1 MPWGSSL
8 IFFSFLFPF
17 SPLFSFLFLLFYFI
31 LFYFFLIL
39 FFIFKLFQ
47 RFGIGDGRSNED
59 LWVYYRRAFK
69 FAFVWSSMPEMDLSE
84 GNSLFLRRIVLVCK
98 VYRDRWN
105 IDKRAWRLTRYW
117 FDILR
122 VVLSMRAWWLHHL
135 GKGFGEL
142 RSDLIPF
149 VQNFPSAC
157 GLLPGGAF
165 D

>member
-17 SPLFSFLFLLFYFI
+17 FPPFFLFISFI
-31 LFYFFLIL
+31 LFYFFFFFIL
-39 FFIFKLFQ
+39 FFFFKLFQ

-59 LWVYYRRAFK
+59 LWVFHRRAFK

-84 GNSLFLRRIVLVCK
+84 GNSLFLRQIVLICK